1 MSRTLFLMKMLED
14 EKEWDNQ
21 IERDQTEK
29 NTIPASDSNEFR

>member
-21 IERDQTEK
+21 IERDQIEK
-29 NTIPASDSNEFR
+29 KYNSGHRLK